1 MVTTSVTFPKPVYE
15 VLRQLTGESRMNV
28 ALPIA
33 LKDLVQFKIQD
44 LENKILAF
52 EQKYGMTFNEFEN
65 ACQQGRIANPFSY
78 DVEKDNWEWEAA
90 LTEREGLREIA
101 QWLE

>member
-15 VLRQLTGESRMNV
+15 VFRQLTGESRMNV

-44 LENKILAF
+44 LENKFLAF
-52 EQKYGMTFNEFEN
+52 EQKYGMTFSEFEN

-90 LTEREGLREIA
+90 LTELEDLREIA